1 MGFEL
6 LAAVAPGVTAALGWM
21 LTSRVGRSN
30 FCDVLL
36 ELARGHARK
45 GLEREHR
52 RTIRMLLRSGRATGG
67 DQNSCS

>member
-6 LAAVAPGVTAALGWM
+6 LAALAPGVVAVLGWV
-21 LTSRVGRSN
+21 LTPRVGRSN

-52 RTIRMLLRSGRATGG
+52 RTIRLLLHSGRTTGG